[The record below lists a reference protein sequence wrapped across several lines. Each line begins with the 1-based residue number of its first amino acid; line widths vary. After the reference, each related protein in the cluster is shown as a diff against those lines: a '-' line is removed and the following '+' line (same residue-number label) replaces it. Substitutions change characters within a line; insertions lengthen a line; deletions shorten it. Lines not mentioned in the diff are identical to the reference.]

1 VLAHANLPAAS
12 QVVDNAAE
20 MSKRRNWEALTWL
33 DQASQYAQAVAQ
45 SNRILASGAGTI
57 TLEWFGLRQKR
68 LLQNV
73 EGGIDLLTCR
83 SMPDFIRL
91 QIALVRQN
99 VEQIIDNSQR
109 MAQLTAQVAQDTG
122 QTLMGQPARDR
133 SAV

>member
-1 VLAHANLPAAS
+1 
-12 QVVDNAAE
+12 
-20 MSKRRNWEALTWL
+20 
-33 DQASQYAQAVAQ
+33 
-45 SNRILASGAGTI
+45 
-57 TLEWFGLRQKR
+57 
-68 LLQNV
+68 
-73 EGGIDLLTCR
+73 
-83 SMPDFIRL
+83 MPDFIRL